1 MPSNDDIQEKVKAI
15 FTTYLEKNG
24 HRKTPVRYQILK
36 EIYDLK
42 GHFEIDDLYL
52 IMKQKKFRVSRATLY
67 NTIELLL
74 ACNLVRKHQFGNNAA
89 QFEKTFEYKQHDH
102 VICTQ
107 CNKIIEFCDPR
118 LQSIKETVGQL
129 LDFKIL
135 HHSLLLYGVCS
146 SCQSN
151 KNKDKQL
158 NT

>member
-36 EIYDLK
+36 EIYNLK

-151 KNKDKQL
+151 KNNDKQL